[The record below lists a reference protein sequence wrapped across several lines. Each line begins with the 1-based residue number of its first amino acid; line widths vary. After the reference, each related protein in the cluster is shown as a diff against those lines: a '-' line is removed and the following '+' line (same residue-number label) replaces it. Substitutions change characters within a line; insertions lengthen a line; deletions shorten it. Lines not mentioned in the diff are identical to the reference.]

1 LPRARKATAKT
12 TGKSAGKAVGK
23 GAANARRGNRPPVRE
38 KPQQIA
44 DELRRLIVTG
54 KLSEGD
60 SLGREPEL
68 VERFG
73 VSRPSLREALRI
85 LEAEGLISVMRG
97 VLGGV
102 VIHEPDERMTAR
114 SAALVLQAR
123 NVSLADVHEARSM
136 LEFTAVRVIA
146 SRRARRAAVA
156 ELEEMID
163 EQERAIGDPESFG
176 PANADFHE
184 RLVALSGNQT
194 LGIVAKMLSEIVES
208 AVTAVS
214 KTGSSESSLATRR
227 RGIRSQKKLVEL
239 IQAGKASEA
248 EAHWRGHMTIVGRVL
263 LGEQASSVID
273 LVDHHE

>member
-1 LPRARKATAKT
+1 LPRARKATAGKARK
-12 TGKSAGKAVGK
+12 TGKR
-23 GAANARRGNRPPVRE
+23 AAKARRGDRPPARE

-102 VIHEPDERMTAR
+102 VIHEPDESTTAR
-114 SAALVLQAR
+114 SAALLLQAR
-123 NVSLADVHEARSM
+123 NVSLADVHEARTL
-136 LEFTAVRVIA
+136 LEPSAVRVIA
-146 SRRARRAAVA
+146 SRRARRAATA
-156 ELEEMID
+156 ELQEVVD
-163 EQERAIGDPESFG
+163 EQEQALADPESFG
-176 PANADFHE
+176 PANTRFHE
-184 RLVALSGNQT
+184 RLVALAGNQT
-194 LGIVAKMLSEIVES
+194 LGIVAKMLNEIVES

-214 KTGSSESSLATRR
+214 KTGSPETSVATRR
-227 RGIRSQKKLVEL
+227 RGIRSQKKLIEL

-248 EAHWRGHMTIVGRVL
+248 EAHWRGHMTVVGRVL
-263 LGEQASSVID
+263 LGERASAVVD
-273 LVDHHE
+273 LVDHHP